1 MGNYNEQDFNSDFS
15 LMWSI
20 VRQIV
25 EGLNHIHSLGVVHR
39 DLKPS
44 NILMSLN
51 DEIKIADFG
60 LAQFSKN
67 LIAEDSLGLN
77 SNLVNVDVAVTEEMT
92 SNVGTLFYMAPEVG
106 DGKD

>member
-1 MGNYNEQDFNSDFS
+1 M
-15 LMWSI
+15 LWSI

-67 LIAEDSLGLN
+67 LIAEDALTLN
-77 SNLVNVDVAVTEEMT
+77 SNLVNVDIGNKLPEEMT
-92 SNVGTLFYMAPEVG
+92 SNVGTQIYMAPEVG
-106 DGKD
+106 DSKD